1 MWPRGHGHRQRR
13 GRICSIRPRRVA
25 RLIFWRKCLLCR
37 EGWVCKH
44 LSVDHTTELECW
56 NFRRHSVG
64 VVKLSTVSTGNLKR
78 SLAVQLRPINR
89 VVYPGSLVRKGRGI
103 LVLAKASRLDA
114 FSVYPFRTWLPGR
127 AASATTRTPGVRP
140 SQSSRTREGVPSRFP
155 RAQQIGTDLAHAGLN
170 PARVPL

>member
-1 MWPRGHGHRQRR
+1 MISHLTAPAYQPGGLPGVSRPVKGH
-13 GRICSIRPRRVA
+13 
-25 RLIFWRKCLLCR
+25 
-37 EGWVCKH
+37 
-44 LSVDHTTELECW
+44 
-56 NFRRHSVG
+56 
-64 VVKLSTVSTGNLKR
+64 
-78 SLAVQLRPINR
+78 
-89 VVYPGSLVRKGRGI
+89 GI
-103 LVLAKASRLDA
+103 LVLAMASRLDA